1 MLDKDGFIAIGKQQ
15 PTELAKL
22 VRREAK
28 PIVRFSD
35 EELMSLTPGSVLVFD
50 IECYMNFFYIAF
62 KCPLSGKVVDFELS
76 ARSQINVMK
85 LQFILWRFLIVGFN
99 SNAYDMMM
107 IRLCL
112 EGLQPV
118 ELKGWSNQIINSDM
132 RDWQTEQLINKEF
145 GKKPFNINHIDL
157 IEVCPLQAS
166 LKLYGGRLHSTRM
179 QDLPFDHMSELE
191 DNEKDEVIYYCANDL
206 DVTILL
212 FVNLKDQ
219 LELRCNL
226 SEEHGIDLRSKSD
239 AQIAE
244 AVIKKEVERITGF
257 APQKPKIEYGKKF
270 KFIPP
275 EHLHFQTDYMKEKF
289 NQILN
294 MEFEINDKGTVVLE
308 DLSGFDITIGKTVYR
323 MGKGGLHSKEKIASY
338 RANENMRIV
347 DRDVESYYP
356 RMILNSGLY
365 PETMGRVFLDVFE
378 VIVDRRLAAKH
389 SGDKKTA
396 DSLKIT
402 INGTF
407 GKLGSK
413 YSAMY
418 APNLLIQVTVG
429 GQLNLLMLI
438 EMLELYGITVVSAN
452 TDGIVS
458 LVEKHQEETFLNIIT
473 GWENLTR
480 LKTEET
486 EYKALYSRDVNN
498 YIAVKPDNKCKLKGT
513 YSNPWSDEKMA
524 IFRFHKNPVHTI
536 CIEAVTNLITEGIPV
551 EETILNCKDITKF
564 IIVRNVKGGGEKNGV
579 YLGKAVRWYYGA
591 GERGAINYVA
601 SGNKVATSEGAIP
614 LMDLPKELPNDL
626 DYNKYIEISTEM
638 LFDIGY
644 HKRPEQ
650 INFF

>member
-1 MLDKDGFIAIGKQQ
+1 MLDNQGFITIGKQQ

-22 VRREAK
+22 VRREAN

-35 EELMSLTPGSVLVFD
+35 DELMKLTPGSVLVFD

-62 KCPLSGKVVDFELS
+62 KCPLTGKVVDFELS
-76 ARSQINVMK
+76 ERSTINVMK

-179 QDLPFDHMSELE
+179 QDLPFDHMSELK
-191 DNEKDEVIYYCANDL
+191 DAEKDEVIYYCTNDL

-219 LELRCNL
+219 LELRCKL

-275 EHLHFQTDYMKEKF
+275 DHLHFQTDYMKEKF

-308 DLSGFDITIGKTVYR
+308 DLKEFDLVIGKTVYR

-338 RANENMRIV
+338 RATDNMRIV

-378 VIVDRRLAAKH
+378 VIVDRRLEAKH
-389 SGDKKTA
+389 SGG
-396 DSLKIT
+396 
-402 INGTF
+402 INLNF
-407 GKLGSK
+407 LPYSILG
-413 YSAMY
+413 
-418 APNLLIQVTVG
+418 
-429 GQLNLLMLI
+429 
-438 EMLELYGITVVSAN
+438 
-452 TDGIVS
+452 
-458 LVEKHQEETFLNIIT
+458 F
-473 GWENLTR
+473 
-480 LKTEET
+480 
-486 EYKALYSRDVNN
+486 
-498 YIAVKPDNKCKLKGT
+498 
-513 YSNPWSDEKMA
+513 
-524 IFRFHKNPVHTI
+524 
-536 CIEAVTNLITEGIPV
+536 
-551 EETILNCKDITKF
+551 
-564 IIVRNVKGGGEKNGV
+564 
-579 YLGKAVRWYYGA
+579 
-591 GERGAINYVA
+591 
-601 SGNKVATSEGAIP
+601 
-614 LMDLPKELPNDL
+614 
-626 DYNKYIEISTEM
+626 
-638 LFDIGY
+638 
-644 HKRPEQ
+644 
-650 INFF
+650 

>member
-1 MLDKDGFIAIGKQQ
+1 MLDNQGFITIGKQQ

-35 EELMSLTPGSVLVFD
+35 DELMKLTPGSVLVFD

-62 KCPLSGKVVDFELS
+62 KCPLTGKVVDFELS
-76 ARSQINVMK
+76 ERSTINVMK

-132 RDWQTEQLINKEF
+132 RDWQTEQLIIKEF

-179 QDLPFDHMSELE
+179 QDLPFDHMSELK
-191 DNEKDEVIYYCANDL
+191 DAEKDEVIYYCANDL

-219 LELRCNL
+219 LELRCKL

-294 MEFEINDKGTVVLE
+294 MEFEINEKGTVILE
-308 DLSGFDITIGKTVYR
+308 DLKEFDLVIGKTVYR

-338 RANENMRIV
+338 RATDTMRLV
-347 DRDVESYYP
+347 DRDFESYYP
-356 RMILNSGLY
+356 KMMLMSGLY

-378 VIVDRRLAAKH
+378 TLVNRRLAAKH
-389 SGDKKTA
+389 NGDKKTA

-413 YSAMY
+413 YSTMY

-438 EMLELYGITVVSAN
+438 EMLELHGITVVSAN

-473 GWENLTR
+473 GFENLTG

-486 EYKALYSRDVNN
+486 EYKALFSRDVNN
-498 YIAVKPDNKCKLKGT
+498 YIAVKHDNSCKLKGA
-513 YSNPWSDEKMA
+513 YSNPWADEKMA

-536 CIEAVTNLITEGIPV
+536 CIEAVTKLITENIPI
-551 EETILNCKDITKF
+551 ESTILNCKDITKF

-614 LMDLPKELPNDL
+614 LMDLPNELPNDL
-626 DYNKYIEISTEM
+626 DYERYINIASEM
-638 LFDIGY
+638 LYDIGY
-644 HKRPEQ
+644 YRRPEQ
-650 INFF
+650 IMFF